1 MLASK
6 RSGSRSGR
14 MHCWAVSVTVP
25 GACPPHLDR
34 FCRITYI
41 QSTNVAACKRAHTA
55 ATLLSIPMGDGAC
68 HSPESVPAGTRQ
80 RIMTTLGLAQEQG
93 RHTMPHACRVPAD
106 ALTEHDNVENNAR
119 HGCQPQRQRPEVEVP
134 MLHGKLR
141 YACVRA
147 TPLLAPA
154 RPPSETA
161 VHIDIDIGTRSISI
175 SIYIYIYR

>member
-1 MLASK
+1 MQAGPRGCNASINPHGR
-6 RSGSRSGR
+6 RSMPFTRER
-14 MHCWAVSVTVP
+14 ARWA
-25 GACPPHLDR
+25 
-34 FCRITYI
+34 
-41 QSTNVAACKRAHTA
+41 
-55 ATLLSIPMGDGAC
+55 
-68 HSPESVPAGTRQ
+68 AGTRQ
-80 RIMTTLGLAQEQG
+80 RIMTSLGLAQEQG

-119 HGCQPQRQRPEVEVP
+119 HGCQPQRQRPEIEVS

-175 SIYIYIYR
+175 SIYLYIYIYIDRYIDIDIYMYIAYIRAACASASVTRVAVFQLKVHTIHP

>member
-1 MLASK
+1 
-6 RSGSRSGR
+6 

-41 QSTNVAACKRAHTA
+41 QSTNDAACERAHTA

-119 HGCQPQRQRPEVEVP
+119 HGCQPQRQRPEIEVS

-175 SIYIYIYR
+175 SIYIYIYIYIDR